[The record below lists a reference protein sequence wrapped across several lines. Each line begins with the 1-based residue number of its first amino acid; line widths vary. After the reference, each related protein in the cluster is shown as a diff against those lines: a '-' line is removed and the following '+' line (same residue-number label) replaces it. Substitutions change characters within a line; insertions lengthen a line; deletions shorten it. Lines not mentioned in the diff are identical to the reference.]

1 MVARARAAAARVE
14 VARAAVMA
22 AARERCV
29 ERPDRAKEAARP
41 LAAVTE
47 AERVEARAV
56 EAEVARVVAATASR
70 TMAREGL
77 L

>member
-1 MVARARAAAARVE
+1 VVGARAAVARARAAAARGE

-47 AERVEARAV
+47 AERVE
-56 EAEVARVVAATASR
+56 
-70 TMAREGL
+70 
-77 L
+77 